1 MRLGGAL
8 FVVPI
13 GFITHPSLLALGSD
27 PLMALL
33 AGAKITLGMALFS
46 YGAIGRNED
55 WLKRIAALLASA
67 AVIML
72 YGF

>member
-27 PLMALL
+27 PLMALA
-33 AGAKITLGMALFS
+33 AGVKISFGMFLFS

-55 WLKRIAALLASA
+55 WIKRIVSLIASA